1 MVGVVKPQRAHAPG
15 EDTDSFLMEAASL
28 LASSLDYEETLA
40 AVAQLAVRSLAD
52 FCVIDVVQD
61 GEIRRLQAT
70 HADPDKA
77 ALMRELL
84 EFPLDRNRP
93 HLALKALDNGSSL
106 LVPEVTDAQ
115 LETVTQG
122 PEHRRVVEALEPR
135 SLMIVPLVARERVI
149 GVMLWVSSSR
159 SYDEDDLALAE
170 RIARLASLDVENAEH
185 YRDLQRALRE
195 RDRVLGVVAH
205 DLRNP
210 LNVIAM
216 SAELLRDLPL
226 SEDRRARQLEVILDS
241 TTRMDR
247 LIQDLLDVARMEG
260 GRLQLRRQSHDPEL
274 LVREAVDLNAAR
286 AADKSLRLDVT
297 STGAAP
303 PVWADRDRI
312 LRVLSNLIDNA
323 VKFTPEGGHV
333 EVRVK
338 AVEQGTRFAV
348 ADTGPGIAS
357 DELPHL
363 FQPFWQAQGGSEE
376 GAGLGLAI
384 ARGIVEAHGG
394 SIWAESVPGEGST
407 FHFTIPGAP

>member
-1 MVGVVKPQRAHAPG
+1 MAEAVMGQRTVVPRENPDG
-15 EDTDSFLMEAASL
+15 FLVEAASV

-84 EFPLDRNRP
+84 EFPLDRGRP
-93 HLALKALDNGSSL
+93 HLSLEALDKGTPL
-106 LVPEVTDAQ
+106 LVPEVTEAM
-115 LETVTQG
+115 LESVTQG
-122 PEHRRVVEALEPR
+122 PEHRRVLKALQPR
-135 SLMIVPLVARERVI
+135 SLIVLPMIARERVI
-149 GVMLWVSSSR
+149 GVMLCVSSSR
-159 SYDEDDLALAE
+159 SYEEDDLALAE
-170 RIARLASLDVENAEH
+170 RLARLASLEVENAEH
-185 YRDLQRALRE
+185 HRDLQRALRE

-226 SEDRRARQLEVILDS
+226 SEERRVRQLGVILDS
-241 TTRMDR
+241 ATRMDR

-260 GRLQLRRQSHDPEL
+260 DRLQLRRQSHDPEVL
-274 LVREAVDLNAAR
+274 AREAVDLNAAR
-286 AADKSLRLDVT
+286 AADKSLHLNVA
-297 STGAAP
+297 STGLAP

-312 LRVLSNLIDNA
+312 LRVLSNLIENA
-323 VKFTPEGGHV
+323 VKFTAEGGRI
-333 EVRVK
+333 EVRVEE
-338 AVEQGTRFAV
+338 AEQGARFTV
-348 ADTGPGIAS
+348 ADTGLGIAS

-363 FQPFWQAQGGSEE
+363 FKPFWQARGGSGE

-394 SIWAESVPGEGST
+394 RIWAESVPGEGST

>member
-1 MVGVVKPQRAHAPG
+1 MAEAVELRRTVVPRESP
-15 EDTDSFLMEAASL
+15 ESFLVDAANL

-84 EFPLDRNRP
+84 EFPLERGRP
-93 HLALKALDNGSSL
+93 HLSLKVLDSGSPL
-106 LVPEVTDAQ
+106 LVPELTDA
-115 LETVTQG
+115 LIESVTQG
-122 PEHRRVVEALEPR
+122 PEHRRIVEALEPR
-135 SLMIVPLVARERVI
+135 SLMVVPLVARERVI

-159 SYDEDDLALAE
+159 SYEADDLVLAE
-170 RIARLASLDVENAEH
+170 RLARLASLEVENAEH

-226 SEDRRARQLEVILDS
+226 PEDRRARQLGMILDS
-241 TTRMDR
+241 AMRMDR

-260 GRLQLRRQSHDPEL
+260 GRLQLRRQSHDPEVL
-274 LVREAVDLNAAR
+274 AREAVDLNAAR
-286 AADKSLRLDVT
+286 AADKSLRLDVV
-297 STGAAP
+297 STGVAP

-312 LRVLSNLIDNA
+312 LRLLSNLIDNA
-323 VKFTPEGGHV
+323 VKFTPAGGRV
-333 EVRVK
+333 EVRVEE
-338 AVEQGTRFAV
+338 AEQGARFAV

-357 DELPHL
+357 DELPQL
-363 FQPFWQAQGGSEE
+363 FQPFWQARGGSGE

-394 SIWAESVPGEGST
+394 TIWAESVPGEGST
-407 FHFTIPGAP
+407 FHFTIPGTP